1 MPRITPLLLAV
12 CLSCIPDKTLIL
24 PAMVERCEGPV
35 PRSLRVASYN
45 VKSGSESSLT
55 RVREVIAGLSANVVA
70 LQEVNV
76 DVTKAGEADQVTA
89 LGQPLGYQSIYAA
102 TLRRGGTGSYGIAVL
117 TRLPV
122 KSVRRIELSAPG
134 AAEPRVAIDTIL
146 CAGELPIRV
155 IATHA
160 DVWQPAPNIETL
172 ARELD
177 ARISTPTIL
186 LGDLNVKPNDPTVE
200 SIAAH
205 GLVDLIGKFTEGPT
219 FWPRP
224 KRLDYL
230 FVDSS
235 LAQSAVGAGIGAS
248 RASDH
253 YPVWADFAFPATVE
267 GAPCRPDRG
276 CR

>member
-1 MPRITPLLLAV
+1 MHRLAPLLLAVV
-12 CLSCIPDKTLIL
+12 CLSCIPDKTLIV

-35 PRSLRVASYN
+35 PPSLRIASYN
-45 VKSGSESSLT
+45 VKSGVESSLAE
-55 RVREVIAGLSANVVA
+55 VREVIGGISADVVA

-76 DVTKAGEADQVTA
+76 DVKRAGADQVAT

-102 TLRRGGTGSYGIAVL
+102 TLSRGGIGTYGIGVL

-122 KSVRRIELSAPG
+122 KSVRRIELAASG
-134 AAEPRVAIDTIL
+134 AAEPRVAIDATL
-146 CAGELPIRV
+146 CAGKLPIRV

-160 DVWQPAPNIETL
+160 DVWQPEENLKTL
-172 ARELD
+172 AGELD
-177 ARISTPTIL
+177 ERISSPTIL
-186 LGDLNVKPNDPTVE
+186 LGDLNVKPGHPSVE

-205 GLVDLIGKFTEGPT
+205 GLVDLIGQLSEGAT

-230 FVDSS
+230 FVDSL
-235 LAQSAVGAGIGAS
+235 LAQWATGAGIGTS

-253 YPVWADFAFPATVE
+253 HPVWADFAIPE
-267 GAPCRPDRG
+267 H
-276 CR
+276 